1 MGLELYLDLLSQPC
15 RAVYIFAKKNGIPF
29 QMHTV
34 DIIKG
39 QNLSEQFSQLN
50 CLRKLPVLKDGSFV
64 LTESSAILIYLSSK
78 YQVADHWYPTDL
90 QAHAQVHEYLGW
102 HANNIRSTFGVL
114 LWTKVLGPLIGIQV
128 PEEKVERNRKNM
140 SAALQLLE
148 EKFLGDRAFLV
159 GQQITLADLMC
170 LEEMMQ
176 RAMLLLMLPPVP
188 FMLFVRKEHC
198 QQRNSMN
205 NSMLMQRLYSKNF
218 MYPGKKRDKLSLIAM
233 IVHSSK
239 LNRPLASIPEDLRL
253 SKYGKWMLHTSQ
265 NLVPLNMY
273 MYLWIPIQESFMP
286 PLRRE
291 KKDAM
296 LLHIAWMPDAPPI
309 KLPGQIGYTTTG
321 CSNDGVTP
329 RFNITYGPT
338 PVCVYPPFLFI
349 VSKEEPSTCLN
360 VTCFY
365 AQCWNTSEYGYAVI
379 ARLPRW
385 VPVPVEAPS
394 SLTLFRQKRDFGIT
408 AGIIATITAAAVGAT
423 TAAIAMSHSVQTA
436 HVLNNLSQATTEA
449 LDKVSSINNQLKGG
463 LMIVNQRIDLIQ
475 EQIDT
480 LWQLAQLGCEW
491 KMPGLCVTSV
501 QYQNYSRAAN
511 LSKSLSSYLLG
522 NWTGEFDRMM
532 AQLRMSIVMV
542 NSTRVDPGLANGLT
556 SWIITAMSHL
566 KEWAGLGALSAIMVL
581 IFVLC
586 LWCLCRFR
594 SQQRRTVAM
603 LAQAFAALEAG
614 EPAQVWLATL
624 RPGKTH

>member
-1 MGLELYLDLLSQPC
+1 
-15 RAVYIFAKKNGIPF
+15 
-29 QMHTV
+29 
-34 DIIKG
+34 
-39 QNLSEQFSQLN
+39 
-50 CLRKLPVLKDGSFV
+50 
-64 LTESSAILIYLSSK
+64 
-78 YQVADHWYPTDL
+78 
-90 QAHAQVHEYLGW
+90 
-102 HANNIRSTFGVL
+102 
-114 LWTKVLGPLIGIQV
+114 
-128 PEEKVERNRKNM
+128 
-140 SAALQLLE
+140 
-148 EKFLGDRAFLV
+148 
-159 GQQITLADLMC
+159 
-170 LEEMMQ
+170 
-176 RAMLLLMLPPVP
+176 MLLLMLPPVP

-233 IVHSSK
+233 IAHSSK

-408 AGIIATITAAAVGAT
+408 AGIIAAITAAAVGAT

>member
-1 MGLELYLDLLSQPC
+1 
-15 RAVYIFAKKNGIPF
+15 
-29 QMHTV
+29 
-34 DIIKG
+34 
-39 QNLSEQFSQLN
+39 
-50 CLRKLPVLKDGSFV
+50 
-64 LTESSAILIYLSSK
+64 
-78 YQVADHWYPTDL
+78 
-90 QAHAQVHEYLGW
+90 
-102 HANNIRSTFGVL
+102 
-114 LWTKVLGPLIGIQV
+114 
-128 PEEKVERNRKNM
+128 
-140 SAALQLLE
+140 
-148 EKFLGDRAFLV
+148 
-159 GQQITLADLMC
+159 
-170 LEEMMQ
+170 
-176 RAMLLLMLPPVP
+176 MLLLMLPPVP

-296 LLHIAWMPDAPPI
+296 LLHIAWMPGLHGESPS
-309 KLPGQIGYTTTG
+309 KLRLTMVLHTQAKY
-321 CSNDGVTP
+321 S
-329 RFNITYGPT
+329 
-338 PVCVYPPFLFI
+338 L
-349 VSKEEPSTCLN
+349 PS
-360 VTCFY
+360 
-365 AQCWNTSEYGYAVI
+365 
-379 ARLPRW
+379 
-385 VPVPVEAPS
+385 VPVEAPS

-408 AGIIATITAAAVGAT
+408 AGIIAAITAAAVGAT
-423 TAAIAMSHSVQTA
+423 TAAIAMSHLVQTA

-491 KMPGLCVTSV
+491 KMPGLCATSV

-624 RPGKTH
+624 RPGARAMRFGRRYREMSSSSKFLAVR